1 MSVGEG
7 TLYSIHSG
15 WRGNSEQRVH
25 ESDYEAGLPRNG
37 ASVGQAV
44 LRLTVNA
51 SEKPEKSSSS

>member
-1 MSVGEG
+1 MRAHCTVH
-7 TLYSIHSG
+7 TLAG
-15 WRGNSEQRVH
+15 GGNSEQRVH